1 MPYSV
6 EEAIALAKSEGKSN
20 KLNNDFIASRTVD
33 PDNLPAFMQPQP
45 EPPSMG
51 QRVAD
56 AIATAVGNPFE
67 AREEEATAQAQE
79 QYNNYQNEEIAQPVG
94 VGNMLAS
101 ARQSVNDTLNT
112 PVWKSFG
119 GVVQAAEDAA
129 SARAAD
135 SEAEYRNTLDDVQN
149 PIAPKYDGPVEMF
162 SQSGP
167 VGSILVSTYRE
178 TVEKPL
184 AFTANWVR
192 STEIYN
198 NFNFQ
203 WDTPEKNRMSEELAR
218 AYGKDSGIFFGD
230 RDAYIKGAQI
240 LAQFKIDS
248 RVGDDVD
255 RNDPEAFKAY
265 LAEYY
270 PSLANATPD
279 TFEAMLKNAEDV
291 KAVQSITG
299 IPALVAET
307 FNNSSER
314 ADIYDRAYV
323 EGRTLT
329 EEEMERAKQLTAR
342 LEELQKMV
350 PPTTI
355 NPLMGILSQTGI
367 QVAGMGSDAAVGA
380 VAAGILGGGA
390 YMMGAPAPIAKKIGS
405 YAFKFG
411 TMAGMYRRQV
421 GEKYIEYLS
430 YQNEDGS
437 RTLTPAEAKLAA
449 TIETGVETGIE
460 FWNYDAIVSTLGG
473 ADKIL
478 SHGTRAMQKPLKAA

>member
-1 MPYSV
+1 MAYSV

-33 PDNLPAFMQPQP
+33 PDNLPAFMQPHP
-45 EPPSMG
+45 EPPSIG
-51 QRVAD
+51 QRVVD

-129 SARAAD
+129 SARAAY

-203 WDTPEKNRMSEELAR
+203 WDTPE
-218 AYGKDSGIFFGD
+218 
-230 RDAYIKGAQI
+230 
-240 LAQFKIDS
+240 
-248 RVGDDVD
+248 
-255 RNDPEAFKAY
+255 
-265 LAEYY
+265 
-270 PSLANATPD
+270 
-279 TFEAMLKNAEDV
+279 
-291 KAVQSITG
+291 
-299 IPALVAET
+299 
-307 FNNSSER
+307 
-314 ADIYDRAYV
+314 
-323 EGRTLT
+323 
-329 EEEMERAKQLTAR
+329 
-342 LEELQKMV
+342 
-350 PPTTI
+350 
-355 NPLMGILSQTGI
+355 
-367 QVAGMGSDAAVGA
+367 
-380 VAAGILGGGA
+380 
-390 YMMGAPAPIAKKIGS
+390 
-405 YAFKFG
+405 
-411 TMAGMYRRQV
+411 
-421 GEKYIEYLS
+421 
-430 YQNEDGS
+430 
-437 RTLTPAEAKLAA
+437 
-449 TIETGVETGIE
+449 
-460 FWNYDAIVSTLGG
+460 
-473 ADKIL
+473 
-478 SHGTRAMQKPLKAA
+478 

>member
-1 MPYSV
+1 MTYSV

-20 KLNNDFIASRTVD
+20 KINNNFFEARRVD
-33 PDNLPAFMQPQP
+33 PDNLPSFMQPQP
-45 EPPSMG
+45 EPQSIG
-51 QRVAD
+51 QKVAD
-56 AIATAVGNPFE
+56 AITTAVGNPFE

-203 WDTPEKNRMSEELAR
+203 CQ
-218 AYGKDSGIFFGD
+218 FF
-230 RDAYIKGAQI
+230 
-240 LAQFKIDS
+240 L
-248 RVGDDVD
+248 
-255 RNDPEAFKAY
+255 
-265 LAEYY
+265 
-270 PSLANATPD
+270 
-279 TFEAMLKNAEDV
+279 
-291 KAVQSITG
+291 
-299 IPALVAET
+299 
-307 FNNSSER
+307 
-314 ADIYDRAYV
+314 
-323 EGRTLT
+323 
-329 EEEMERAKQLTAR
+329 
-342 LEELQKMV
+342 
-350 PPTTI
+350 
-355 NPLMGILSQTGI
+355 
-367 QVAGMGSDAAVGA
+367 
-380 VAAGILGGGA
+380 
-390 YMMGAPAPIAKKIGS
+390 
-405 YAFKFG
+405 
-411 TMAGMYRRQV
+411 
-421 GEKYIEYLS
+421 
-430 YQNEDGS
+430 
-437 RTLTPAEAKLAA
+437 
-449 TIETGVETGIE
+449 
-460 FWNYDAIVSTLGG
+460 
-473 ADKIL
+473 
-478 SHGTRAMQKPLKAA
+478 